1 MTKSISNS
9 TQLTDIQLIESY
21 QSNGDQ
27 SVLGILFKRYMPM
40 VYGTCMKYLKEREAA
55 KDMAMQVFEKLMKEL
70 KEKEVQNFKS
80 WLYVLTRNE
89 CLMLLRK
96 NNPEK
101 NGVSINGTEFMEYQL
116 PVHHTD
122 EEDLEN
128 DLGKMETCIEKLNE
142 EQNNCIRLFYLKKKS
157 YQEVCEVTGFELKKV
172 KSYLQN
178 GRRNLKIC
186 IEKLR
191 EQEEQTY

>member
-1 MTKSISNS
+1 MISGS
-9 TQLTDIQLIESY
+9 QITDQTTDIQLIETYRST
-21 QSNGDQ
+21 GEK
-27 SVLGILFKRYMPM
+27 SVLGILFKRYMPL
-40 VYGTCMKYLKEREAA
+40 VFGTCMKYLKDRESA
-55 KDMAMQVFEKLMKEL
+55 KDMAMQVFEKLIKEL

-96 NNPEK
+96 NRPEI
-101 NGVSINGTEFMEYQL
+101 NGVELMEYQL
-116 PVHHTD
+116 PAHHTHETEL
-122 EEDLEN
+122 EE
-128 DLGKMETCIEKLNE
+128 DLGKMETCIETLNV
-142 EQNNCIRLFYLKKKS
+142 EQNSCIKLFYLERKT
-157 YQEVCEVTGFELKKV
+157 YQEVCDATGFELKKV

-186 IEKLR
+186 IEKLL

>member
-1 MTKSISNS
+1 MISGNS
-9 TQLTDIQLIESY
+9 NTDQTTDIQLIETYRST
-21 QSNGDQ
+21 GEK
-27 SVLGILFKRYMPM
+27 SVLGILFKRYMPL
-40 VYGTCMKYLKEREAA
+40 VFGTCMKYLKDREAA
-55 KDMAMQVFEKLMKEL
+55 KDMAMHVFEKLMREL

-89 CLMLLRK
+89 CLMYLRK
-96 NNPEK
+96 NRPEI
-101 NGVSINGTEFMEYQL
+101 NGVELMEYQL
-116 PVHHTD
+116 AAHHNNET
-122 EEDLEN
+122 DLEE
-128 DLGKMETCIEKLNE
+128 DLGKMETCIEGLNE
-142 EQNNCIRLFYLKKKS
+142 EQNACIKLFYLNKKT
-157 YQEVCEVTGFELKKV
+157 YQEVCETTGFDLKKV

>member
-1 MTKSISNS
+1 MILGNQNTE
-9 TQLTDIQLIESY
+9 QQTDNQLIESY
-21 QSNGDQ
+21 QSTGEK
-27 SVLGILFKRYMPM
+27 SVLGILFKRYMPL
-40 VYGTCMKYLKEREAA
+40 VFGTCMKYLKDREAA

-96 NNPEK
+96 NRPEI
-101 NGVSINGTEFMEYQL
+101 NGVELMEYQL
-116 PVHHTD
+116 PVHHTHETEL
-122 EEDLEN
+122 EE
-128 DLGKMETCIEKLNE
+128 DLGKMETCIETLNT
-142 EQNNCIRLFYLKKKS
+142 EQNSCIKLFYLEKKT
-157 YQEVCEVTGFELKKV
+157 YQEVCDHTGFELKKV

-191 EQEEQTY
+191 EREEQTY

>member
-1 MTKSISNS
+1 MIRGNSN
-9 TQLTDIQLIESY
+9 TEQLTDIQLIESY
-21 QSNGDQ
+21 QSTGEK
-27 SVLGILFKRYMPM
+27 SVLGILFKRYMPL
-40 VYGTCMKYLKEREAA
+40 VYGTCMKYLKDREAA
-55 KDMAMQVFEKLMKEL
+55 KDMAMQVFEKLMREL

-96 NNPEK
+96 KSPEI
-101 NGVSINGTEFMEYQL
+101 NGVELMEYQL

-122 EEDLEN
+122 ETEVEE
-128 DLGKMETCIEKLNE
+128 DLGKMETCIEGLNE
-142 EQNNCIRLFYLKKKS
+142 EQNICIKLFYLEKKT
-157 YQEVCEVTGFELKKV
+157 YQEVCEATGFELKKV

>member
-1 MTKSISNS
+1 MIRGNSN
-9 TQLTDIQLIESY
+9 TEQLTDIQLIESY
-21 QSNGDQ
+21 QSTGEK
-27 SVLGILFKRYMPM
+27 SVLGILFKRYMPL
-40 VYGTCMKYLKEREAA
+40 VYGTCMNYLKDREAA
-55 KDMAMQVFEKLMKEL
+55 KDMAMQVFEKLMREL

-96 NNPEK
+96 KSLEI
-101 NGVSINGTEFMEYQL
+101 NGVELMEYQL
-116 PVHHTD
+116 AAHHNNET
-122 EEDLEN
+122 DLEE
-128 DLGKMETCIEKLNE
+128 DLGKMETCIEGLNE
-142 EQNNCIRLFYLKKKS
+142 EQNICIKLFYLEKKT
-157 YQEVCEVTGFELKKV
+157 YQEVCEATGFELKKV

>member
-1 MTKSISNS
+1 
-9 TQLTDIQLIESY
+9 
-21 QSNGDQ
+21 
-27 SVLGILFKRYMPM
+27 M
-40 VYGTCMKYLKEREAA
+40 VFGTCMKYLKDREAA
-55 KDMAMQVFEKLMKEL
+55 KDMAMQVFEKLLKEL
-70 KEKEVQNFKS
+70 REKEVQSFKS

-96 NNPEK
+96 NRPEI
-101 NGVSINGTEFMEYQL
+101 NGVELMEYQL
-116 PVHHTD
+116 PLHHNS
-122 EEDLEN
+122 EAQLESDLS
-128 DLGKMETCIEKLNE
+128 KMETCIEGLNA
-142 EQNNCIRLFYLKKKS
+142 EQNTCIRLFYLKKNT
-157 YQEVCEVTGFELKKV
+157 YQEVCDTTGFELKKV